1 MHALTI
7 ATSIG
12 YRCICCGI
20 AVEKSNSR
28 TKVFGPL
35 STSLLVPFE
44 DHAQKALPQIDYLPS
59 DRSKLYW
66 CLKCF
71 AKLEKVT
78 KLRKEVKRLDDEILR
93 NISSFGEKLGLR
105 RQVEEDVEHVAAL
118 TPTRSYP
125 IRRRLVE
132 LMESHPQQK
141 RMKLDTP
148 EHETLSKIIVTTT
161 PNISVCIK

>member
-1 MHALTI
+1 M
-7 ATSIG
+7 ATSVG

-20 AVEKSNSR
+20 AVEKSDSR
-28 TKVFGPL
+28 RKVLGFS
-35 STSLLVPFE
+35 STSLLVSFK
-44 DHAQKALPQIDYLPS
+44 DYVQKALSQIDYLTS

-78 KLRKEVKRLDDEILR
+78 KLRKEVKRPDDEILR

-105 RQVEEDVEHVAAL
+105 RQVEEGVEHVAAV

-125 IRRRLVE
+125 IR
-132 LMESHPQQK
+132 
-141 RMKLDTP
+141 
-148 EHETLSKIIVTTT
+148 
-161 PNISVCIK
+161 IS